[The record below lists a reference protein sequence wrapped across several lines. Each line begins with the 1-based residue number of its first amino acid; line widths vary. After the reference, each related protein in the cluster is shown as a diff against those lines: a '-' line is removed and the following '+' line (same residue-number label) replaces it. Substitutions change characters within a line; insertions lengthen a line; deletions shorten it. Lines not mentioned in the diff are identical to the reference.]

1 MPTRLSIDFEH
12 TSRSWWNSGG
22 QELWEGLAGESDAPR
37 VVVEDSIAASWLA
50 QAERIPG
57 WSAGPDFAPHP
68 VASTAVP
75 DDEPVEY

>member
-1 MPTRLSIDFEH
+1 MPTRLSIDYEH
-12 TSRSWWNSGG
+12 ASRSWWRNGG
-22 QELWEGLAGESDAPR
+22 SELWEGLTGDPEAGQ
-37 VVVEDSIAASWLA
+37 VVLEESIAASWLA

-68 VASTAVP
+68 VVREEVP